1 MITKRVIVI
10 IKNVITLIHYGIKYL
25 AIRALEVLHDSDTLH
40 SLHPDTL
47 HPDTLRNRSTSKR
60 STSKR
65 SISKEYHN
73 SFKKSLDY
81 LDKPRYI
88 SADYEDNM
96 EYYDTSHL
104 NTSHARDTFDRDTS
118 NKWDKKTAPYCETP

>member
-10 IKNVITLIHYGIKYL
+10 IKNVFTLIGLGFKYL
-25 AIRALEVLHDSDTLH
+25 AMRILDYQKHLKT
-40 SLHPDTL
+40 T
-47 HPDTLRNRSTSKR
+47 
-60 STSKR
+60 
-65 SISKEYHN
+65 
-73 SFKKSLDY
+73 LDY

-96 EYYDTSHL
+96 EYYDTSHLNTSHL

>member
-25 AIRALEVLHDSDTLH
+25 AMRILDYQEHLKT
-40 SLHPDTL
+40 T
-47 HPDTLRNRSTSKR
+47 
-60 STSKR
+60 
-65 SISKEYHN
+65 
-73 SFKKSLDY
+73 LDY

-104 NTSHARDTFDRDTS
+104 NTSHLNTSHARDTFDRDTS
-118 NKWDKKTAPYCETP
+118 NKWDKKSAPYCETP

>member
-10 IKNVITLIHYGIKYL
+10 IKNVFTLIGLGFKYL
-25 AIRALEVLHDSDTLH
+25 AMRILDYQEHLKT
-40 SLHPDTL
+40 T
-47 HPDTLRNRSTSKR
+47 
-60 STSKR
+60 
-65 SISKEYHN
+65 
-73 SFKKSLDY
+73 LDY

-88 SADYEDNM
+88 STDYEDNM
-96 EYYDTSHL
+96 EYYDTSHLNTSHL

>member
-25 AIRALEVLHDSDTLH
+25 AIRALEVL
-40 SLHPDTL
+40 
-47 HPDTLRNRSTSKR
+47 REF
-60 STSKR
+60 R

-104 NTSHARDTFDRDTS
+104 NTSHARDTFNRDTS

>member
-25 AIRALEVLHDSDTLH
+25 AMRILDYQEHLKT
-40 SLHPDTL
+40 T
-47 HPDTLRNRSTSKR
+47 
-60 STSKR
+60 
-65 SISKEYHN
+65 
-73 SFKKSLDY
+73 LDY

-104 NTSHARDTFDRDTS
+104 NTSHARDTFNRDTFNRDTS
-118 NKWDKKTAPYCETP
+118 NKWDKKSAPYCETP

>member
-1 MITKRVIVI
+1 MI
-10 IKNVITLIHYGIKYL
+10 IKRIGHIIMNVITLIHYGIKYL
-25 AIRALEVLHDSDTLH
+25 AIRALEVL
-40 SLHPDTL
+40 
-47 HPDTLRNRSTSKR
+47 REF
-60 STSKR
+60 R

-96 EYYDTSHL
+96 EYYDNPKSEVKI
-104 NTSHARDTFDRDTS
+104 S
-118 NKWDKKTAPYCETP
+118 KWDKKSAPYCETP

>member
-10 IKNVITLIHYGIKYL
+10 IKNVITLIHYGFKYL
-25 AIRALEVLHDSDTLH
+25 AMRILDYQKHLKT
-40 SLHPDTL
+40 T
-47 HPDTLRNRSTSKR
+47 
-60 STSKR
+60 
-65 SISKEYHN
+65 
-73 SFKKSLDY
+73 LDY

-104 NTSHARDTFDRDTS
+104 NTSHARDTFNRDTF
-118 NKWDKKTAPYCETP
+118 NRDTFDKWDKKSAPYCETP

>member
-10 IKNVITLIHYGIKYL
+10 IKNVFTLIGLGIKYL
-25 AIRALEVLHDSDTLH
+25 AMRILDYQKHLKT
-40 SLHPDTL
+40 T
-47 HPDTLRNRSTSKR
+47 
-60 STSKR
+60 
-65 SISKEYHN
+65 
-73 SFKKSLDY
+73 LDY

-104 NTSHARDTFDRDTS
+104 NTSHLNTSHLNTSHARDTFNRDTFDRDTS
-118 NKWDKKTAPYCETP
+118 NKWDKKSAPYCETP

>member
-25 AIRALEVLHDSDTLH
+25 AMRILDYQKHLKT
-40 SLHPDTL
+40 T
-47 HPDTLRNRSTSKR
+47 
-60 STSKR
+60 
-65 SISKEYHN
+65 
-73 SFKKSLDY
+73 LDY

-88 SADYEDNM
+88 SADYDEQDNM

-104 NTSHARDTFDRDTS
+104 NTSHARDTFNRDTFNRDTS
-118 NKWDKKTAPYCETP
+118 NKWDKKSAPYCETP

>member
-10 IKNVITLIHYGIKYL
+10 IKNVFTLIGLGFKYL
-25 AIRALEVLHDSDTLH
+25 AMRILDYQKHLKT
-40 SLHPDTL
+40 T
-47 HPDTLRNRSTSKR
+47 
-60 STSKR
+60 
-65 SISKEYHN
+65 
-73 SFKKSLDY
+73 LDY

-104 NTSHARDTFDRDTS
+104 NTSHLNTSHLNTSHARDTFNRDTFDRDTS
-118 NKWDKKTAPYCETP
+118 NKWDKKSAPYCETP

>member
-1 MITKRVIVI
+1 MI
-10 IKNVITLIHYGIKYL
+10 IKRIGHIIMNVITLIHYGIKYL
-25 AIRALEVLHDSDTLH
+25 AIRALEVLRDF
-40 SLHPDTL
+40 
-47 HPDTLRNRSTSKR
+47 
-60 STSKR
+60 R

-96 EYYDTSHL
+96 EYYDNPKSEVKI
-104 NTSHARDTFDRDTS
+104 S
-118 NKWDKKTAPYCETP
+118 KWDKKTAPYCETP

>member
-1 MITKRVIVI
+1 MI
-10 IKNVITLIHYGIKYL
+10 IKRIGHIIMNVITLIHYGIKYL
-25 AIRALEVLHDSDTLH
+25 AMRALEVL
-40 SLHPDTL
+40 
-47 HPDTLRNRSTSKR
+47 REF
-60 STSKR
+60 R

-96 EYYDTSHL
+96 EYYDNPKSEVKI
-104 NTSHARDTFDRDTS
+104 S
-118 NKWDKKTAPYCETP
+118 KWDKKSAPYCETP

>member
-1 MITKRVIVI
+1 M
-10 IKNVITLIHYGIKYL
+10 NVITLIHYGIKYL
-25 AIRALEVLHDSDTLH
+25 TIRALEVL
-40 SLHPDTL
+40 
-47 HPDTLRNRSTSKR
+47 REF
-60 STSKR
+60 R

-96 EYYDTSHL
+96 EYYDTSDTSHL

-118 NKWDKKTAPYCETP
+118 NKWDKKSAPYCETP

>member
-25 AIRALEVLHDSDTLH
+25 AIRALEVLRDF
-40 SLHPDTL
+40 
-47 HPDTLRNRSTSKR
+47 
-60 STSKR
+60 R

-104 NTSHARDTFDRDTS
+104 NTSHARDTFNRDTS
-118 NKWDKKTAPYCETP
+118 NKWDKKSAPYCETP

>member
-1 MITKRVIVI
+1 M
-10 IKNVITLIHYGIKYL
+10 NVITLIHYGIKYL
-25 AIRALEVLHDSDTLH
+25 AIRTLEVLRDF
-40 SLHPDTL
+40 
-47 HPDTLRNRSTSKR
+47 
-60 STSKR
+60 R

-104 NTSHARDTFDRDTS
+104 NTSHARDTFNRDTS
-118 NKWDKKTAPYCETP
+118 NKWDKKSAPYCETP

>member
-10 IKNVITLIHYGIKYL
+10 IKNVFTLIGLGFKYL
-25 AIRALEVLHDSDTLH
+25 AMRILDYQEHLKT
-40 SLHPDTL
+40 T
-47 HPDTLRNRSTSKR
+47 
-60 STSKR
+60 
-65 SISKEYHN
+65 
-73 SFKKSLDY
+73 LDY

-104 NTSHARDTFDRDTS
+104 NTSHARDTFDRDTFDRDTS
-118 NKWDKKTAPYCETP
+118 NKWDKKSAPYCETP